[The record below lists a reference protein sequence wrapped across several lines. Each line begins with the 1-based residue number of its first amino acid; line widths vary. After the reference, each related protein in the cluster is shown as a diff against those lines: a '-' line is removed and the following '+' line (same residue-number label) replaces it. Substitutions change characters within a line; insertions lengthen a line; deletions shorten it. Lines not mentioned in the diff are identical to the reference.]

1 MGESAPVLAMSLH
14 TALEILNNYNDLQI
28 FIGSSWE
35 GEEKKFGPEA
45 FSILIT
51 RGEGHN
57 FKPLISVD
65 FQQSAA
71 SGIVLVE
78 DAVKR
83 AVEILRLART
93 TVETLLMSTNDDDK
107 FLVALL
113 GLNGG
118 KLDDYVV
125 LDETLITKIEN
136 ELTEKRIASTWEL
149 YSSETTVPA

>member
-1 MGESAPVLAMSLH
+1 MGESAPVLAMSLQ
-14 TALEILNNYNDLQI
+14 TALEILNNYDDLQI

-35 GEEKKFGPEA
+35 GKEKKFGPEA

-71 SGIVLVE
+71 SGIVSAE

-83 AVEILRLART
+83 AVEILRLARA
-93 TVETLLMSTNDDDK
+93 TVETLLTSTKDEDK
-107 FLVALL
+107 FLAGML
-113 GLNGG
+113 GFNGG

-125 LDETLITKIEN
+125 LDEALIAKIEK
-136 ELTEKRIASTWEL
+136 ELTEKHIASTWEL
-149 YSSETTVPA
+149 CGSETTVPA